1 MPGLFATTSMNSL
14 DDLNEARARKGS
26 FVRTVVAVLWSFF
39 GVRKAEGHDD
49 DVARLNP
56 VHVIIAG
63 VAMGFL
69 FVLSLVFL
77 VRMVVGL

>member
-1 MPGLFATTSMNSL
+1 MNSL
-14 DDLNEARARKGS
+14 NDLKEARARKGS
-26 FVRTVVAVLWSFF
+26 VIQTVVAVLWSFF
-39 GVRKAEGHDD
+39 GVRKAAAHDD

-63 VAMGFL
+63 VALGFL
-69 FVLSLVFL
+69 FVLSLIFL

>member
-1 MPGLFATTSMNSL
+1 MPGLSAALLMNSL
-14 DDLNEARARKGS
+14 NDLKEARARKGS
-26 FVRTVVAVLWSFF
+26 FLQTVGAVLWAFF

-56 VHVIIAG
+56 MHVIIAG
-63 VAMGFL
+63 LVMGFL